1 MDVGVQGT
9 KRNIPQWAGYDI
21 VFKILNTT
29 PHHVKTVKKNSHRP
43 SLEINKFEV
52 SRFSYSS
59 RRLN

>member
-21 VFKILNTT
+21 ENTT
-29 PHHVKTVKKNSHRP
+29 PHDVKTVKKNSHRP
-43 SLEINKFEV
+43 SLEINRFEV